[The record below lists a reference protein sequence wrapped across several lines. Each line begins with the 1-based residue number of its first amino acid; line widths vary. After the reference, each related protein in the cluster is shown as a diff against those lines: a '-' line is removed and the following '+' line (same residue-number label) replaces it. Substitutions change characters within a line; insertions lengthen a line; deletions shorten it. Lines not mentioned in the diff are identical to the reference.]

1 MALGTMPEEQVTEFR
16 AGTVNDLLVAAKGG
30 TTPAADDAKRWKSL
44 AMGGGISS
52 VLLAVALVVVLITGT
67 GSKSSDKSASTTA
80 TTEAPIQAPPGT
92 ATYPIAVA
100 SSQVGSLHPGTHVTI
115 TGQNLNTDAPVTIDN
130 AVVLSI
136 FTETR
141 PAVSKG
147 ALPTVNSTA
156 QVDDPEGSG
165 HGLHEHQ
172 PEDEADGRD
181 HRLAGHDGPARHT
194 AARELSRPRPC
205 RRAEVRPSAG

>member
-1 MALGTMPEEQVTEFR
+1 MPEEQVTEFR

-52 VLLAVALVVVLITGT
+52 ALLAVALVVVLITGT

-92 ATYPIAVA
+92 ATYPISVA

-115 TGQNLNTDAPVTIDN
+115 TGQNLNTDAVVTIDN

-136 FTETR
+136 FTETK
-141 PAVSKG
+141 PAAAKG
-147 ALPTVNSTA
+147 ASPTVNSTA
-156 QVDDPEGSG
+156 QVAIPKDRVTDYTSINPKTKQMAVTTASPDTTAPPAT
-165 HGLHEHQ
+165 Q
-172 PEDEADGRD
+172 P
-181 HRLAGHDGPARHT
+181 PAT
-194 AARELSRPRPC
+194 QPATTP
-205 RRAEVRPSAG
+205 PSS